1 MSNRTD
7 EPNTPPA
14 GTDPSAT
21 PPSGEPSTANDN
33 DVKNVVSQRDR
44 ANERARQLEADKLE
58 LEERLA
64 RVEASD
70 MERDKKETISDFL
83 KENKEKYPDV
93 ELDDLARAE
102 DPQELEALAEK
113 AQKKYS
119 AIEQRALSKLNVADE
134 EKVPT
139 LEEIKAKEK
148 AILDNPEITDKFS
161 AIQEARLAEYK

>member
-21 PPSGEPSTANDN
+21 PPLGEPSTANDN

-44 ANERARQLEADKLE
+44 ANERARQLEAEKLE

-93 ELDDLARAE
+93 ELDDLLRAE

-113 AQKKYS
+113 AQKKYT

>member
-93 ELDDLARAE
+93 ELDDLVRAE

-113 AQKKYS
+113 AQKKYT